1 MAIYARLDRNTVEAL
16 ASQFG
21 IEGVTAFSNMEG
33 GLENTSYRVE
43 TKSEKYVLT
52 LCDQKTFAQA
62 SNLVN
67 LLAHLTEHDVCTSRV
82 VVPPGDSNVV
92 LYDEKPVMLKHYIEG
107 NFTANLSG
115 NILFQLGEEIAQLHK
130 IPAPSYLPQ
139 SFPYGRNYF
148 SDVTDSNLDHTY
160 IEWLSEKN
168 SYLEKHIPA
177 NLPLA
182 LIHGD
187 VFFDNVIVRED
198 QLIAIIDFEE
208 ACHYYRCFDLGMLIV
223 GACSDREGVSFDKAA
238 RFISGYQ
245 KETTLQPIEQET
257 LKIFAVYAAVA
268 TSFWRFRQYHLIRPY
283 PQMYEKHVEMQ
294 RLADIISACP
304 NSRFMEL
311 FAQ

>member
-1 MAIYARLDRNTVEAL
+1 MAIYARLDRNTIEAL

-33 GLENTSYRVE
+33 GLENTSYRIE

-67 LLAHLTEHDVCTSRV
+67 LLVHLTKHDVCTSRV

-107 NFTANLSG
+107 NVTANLSG

-139 SFPYGRNYF
+139 SFRYGRNYF
-148 SDVTDSNLDHTY
+148 SDVTDSSLDHTY

-245 KETTLQPIEQET
+245 KETTLQPIEKET
-257 LKIFAVYAAVA
+257 LQIFTVYAAVA
-268 TSFWRFRQYHLIRPY
+268 TSFWRFRQYHLIRPN
-283 PQMYEKHVEMQ
+283 PQGYEKHVEMQ

-311 FAQ
+311 FAP

>member
-1 MAIYARLDRNTVEAL
+1 MAIYARLDRNTIEAL

-21 IEGVTAFSNMEG
+21 IEGVTAFSNLEG
-33 GLENTSYRVE
+33 GLENTSYRIE

-67 LLAHLTEHDVCTSRV
+67 LLVHLTKHDVCTSRV

-107 NFTANLSG
+107 NVTANLSG

-148 SDVTDSNLDHTY
+148 SDVTDSSLDHTY

-168 SYLEKHIPA
+168 SYLENHIPA

-238 RFISGYQ
+238 CFISGYQ
-245 KETTLQPIEQET
+245 KETTLQPIEKET
-257 LKIFAVYAAVA
+257 LQIFTVYAAVA
-268 TSFWRFRQYHLIRPY
+268 TSFWRFRQYHLIRPN
-283 PQMYEKHVEMQ
+283 PQRYEKHVEMQ
-294 RLADIISACP
+294 KLADIISACP

-311 FAQ
+311 FAP

>member
-1 MAIYARLDRNTVEAL
+1 MAIYARLDRNTIEAL

-21 IEGVTAFSNMEG
+21 IEGVTAFSNLEG
-33 GLENTSYRVE
+33 GLENTSYRIE

-67 LLAHLTEHDVCTSRV
+67 LLVHLTEHDVCTSRV

-107 NFTANLSG
+107 NVTANLSG

-139 SFPYGRNYF
+139 SFRYGRNYF
-148 SDVTDSNLDHTY
+148 SDVTDSSLDHTY

-182 LIHGD
+182 VIHGD

-198 QLIAIIDFEE
+198 HLIAI
-208 ACHYYRCFDLGMLIV
+208 
-223 GACSDREGVSFDKAA
+223 
-238 RFISGYQ
+238 
-245 KETTLQPIEQET
+245 
-257 LKIFAVYAAVA
+257 
-268 TSFWRFRQYHLIRPY
+268 
-283 PQMYEKHVEMQ
+283 
-294 RLADIISACP
+294 
-304 NSRFMEL
+304 
-311 FAQ
+311 

>member
-1 MAIYARLDRNTVEAL
+1 
-16 ASQFG
+16 
-21 IEGVTAFSNMEG
+21 
-33 GLENTSYRVE
+33 
-43 TKSEKYVLT
+43 
-52 LCDQKTFAQA
+52 
-62 SNLVN
+62 
-67 LLAHLTEHDVCTSRV
+67 
-82 VVPPGDSNVV
+82 
-92 LYDEKPVMLKHYIEG
+92 MLKHYIEG

-115 NILFQLGEEIAQLHK
+115 NILFQLGKEIAQLHK

-187 VFFDNVIVRED
+187 VFFDNVIIRED
-198 QLIAIIDFEE
+198 QLIGIIDFEE

-245 KETTLQPIEQET
+245 KEITLKPIEQET

-268 TSFWRFRQYHLIRPY
+268 TSFWRFRQYHLIRPN

-311 FAQ
+311 FAP